1 MSLPIQQRLVVVLYY
16 LNDLSIQEIS
26 EVLEIP
32 AGTIKS
38 RLYYARKQLK
48 KHLGSREEA
57 LLRVLYENA

>member
-1 MSLPIQQRLVVVLYY
+1 VVVLYY
-16 LNDLSIQEIS
+16 INDLSIQEIS

-48 KHLGSREEA
+48 KHLGSQEEV
-57 LLRVLYENA
+57 LLRVYYENV